1 MVEKEVKV
9 IREGGAAIK
18 MGCKHK
24 MSTKGRTLAIYS
36 LTWQSKKGT
45 NFRVTGAKYRKVG
58 SETTTVS
65 LFLNI
70 HMDVNIFLLLY

>member
-1 MVEKEVKV
+1 
-9 IREGGAAIK
+9 